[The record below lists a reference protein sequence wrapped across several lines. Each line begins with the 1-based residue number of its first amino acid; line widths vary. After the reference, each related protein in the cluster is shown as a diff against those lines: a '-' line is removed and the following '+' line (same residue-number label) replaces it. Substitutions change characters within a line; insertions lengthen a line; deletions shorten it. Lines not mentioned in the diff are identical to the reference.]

1 MRVTMHAL
9 SSIPICFQFQVLSFR
24 TWLKVA
30 WCPLTHLQSCHL
42 CKKWHL
48 PKKTQ
53 PIPAVSIRT
62 GAESFFMFYQ
72 GGVYCPA
79 TGTLK
84 RETSRGEFRMLLL
97 GTYIVCNHDDVFVRR
112 DDAELWLVSWSAR
125 GHEYVLKRLS
135 VAGGITTNWDWW
147 WTMLEMWD
155 TIMFW
160 VWLCNFKETMI
171 KVSLSVWDSHQV
183 IFLRVLCESEI
194 VWGIPYFFGF
204 ASVVPKYMALGSSK
218 KVQYWQTSAALLSS
232 MRRRMLSSH
241 SRSTTAQP
249 DWKIVVSRLRVWSLR
264 SSDRKVCLIS
274 FQMRSSQLN
283 AMAFAWSVVFTSW
296 PIDTGSDEP
305 AARRMYMR
313 STKSSSSMIST
324 R

>member
-53 PIPAVSIRT
+53 PISSSFNTNRCGVCT
-62 GAESFFMFYQ
+62 FFMFYQ

-125 GHEYVLKRLS
+125 GHEVCLEETVGSRGDNNELGLVVNNARNVGYNHVLS
-135 VAGGITTNWDWW
+135 VT
-147 WTMLEMWD
+147 L
-155 TIMFW
+155 
-160 VWLCNFKETMI
+160 
-171 KVSLSVWDSHQV
+171 
-183 IFLRVLCESEI
+183 
-194 VWGIPYFFGF
+194 
-204 ASVVPKYMALGSSK
+204 
-218 KVQYWQTSAALLSS
+218 
-232 MRRRMLSSH
+232 
-241 SRSTTAQP
+241 
-249 DWKIVVSRLRVWSLR
+249 
-264 SSDRKVCLIS
+264 
-274 FQMRSSQLN
+274 QL
-283 AMAFAWSVVFTSW
+283 
-296 PIDTGSDEP
+296 
-305 AARRMYMR
+305 
-313 STKSSSSMIST
+313 
-324 R
+324 